1 MLDLLAE
8 QDARATFFVVGRYV
22 QERPELVERMTREGH
37 EVGNHTFDHIDA
49 AHERDEAVVRDQ
61 IARTTAA
68 IVAAGATPR
77 LMRPPYGKNAC
88 RVARLAAEEGLS
100 PTVLWSVEAWDWA
113 SPPPDRIAADILG
126 GAKPG
131 AILLLHDGIPPDEQR
146 DCAGTVAALGE
157 ILPALRRDGYELVTV
172 SELLAA

>member
-1 MLDLLAE
+1 MERLTCPVVCERDDLRRRVLALTFDDGPSRWTPAVLDLLAE

-77 LMRPPYGKNAC
+77 
-88 RVARLAAEEGLS
+88 
-100 PTVLWSVEAWDWA
+100 
-113 SPPPDRIAADILG
+113 
-126 GAKPG
+126 
-131 AILLLHDGIPPDEQR
+131 R
-146 DCAGTVAALGE
+146 D
-157 ILPALRRDGYELVTV
+157 
-172 SELLAA
+172 